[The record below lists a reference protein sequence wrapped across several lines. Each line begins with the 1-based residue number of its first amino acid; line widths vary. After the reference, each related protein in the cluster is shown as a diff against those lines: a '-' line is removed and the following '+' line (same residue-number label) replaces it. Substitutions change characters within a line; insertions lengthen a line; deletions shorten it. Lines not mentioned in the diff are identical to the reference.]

1 MNTYTFSP
9 GAKSNIIKAFVIG
22 VAIFVLG
29 IVFKAV
35 GGGDD
40 HADDHHGHSAVKTE
54 QLLAEAATSSDAV
67 AADAHSDASAHSDD
81 HGDAHAVAGA
91 HGDAHGDDHGGH
103 HAEEASL
110 KKLIVANVYTV
121 VLFAFWISI
130 AALFFLSA
138 ATLAL
143 GGWQIQIQKVILSVA
158 GTLPFSIAI
167 MSLMFIFFHHDIFEW
182 THTYLFDLNDARFD
196 AILASK
202 ADYLNLTRFGIT
214 AVLLFAMSLGI
225 YFLWKKNLNQQDV
238 SPSIALFNKSRALAA
253 ASIVL
258 IAMVLNTFGS
268 WDWAMSI
275 QPHWYSTMFSWY
287 MMASAAVSMFSIVIL
302 MIIFLQS
309 QGYLPNVNENHR
321 HDVAKFMFAISVFWT
336 YVWFSQYMLIWYA
349 NIPEE
354 TIYFKKR
361 LENYG
366 PLFYATI
373 IINFVIP
380 FLVLLKRETKR
391 KVGIVAVMAVVI
403 ILGHWMDYFSFI
415 VPEIVGAGG
424 FGLIGFGALIMMGS
438 IFAFFTLNTL
448 SKFKDL
454 ESSTHPYIRES
465 YQHHI

>member
-22 VAIFVLG
+22 LVIFVLG
-29 IVFKAV
+29 IVFNAA
-35 GGGDD
+35 GGGDG
-40 HADDHHGHSAVKTE
+40 HGDDHHGSATVKSE
-54 QLLAEAATSSDAV
+54 QLMAEAASTSEKAP
-67 AADAHSDASAHSDD
+67 ADAHSDASAHSDA
-81 HGDAHAVAGA
+81 HSTAGD
-91 HGDAHGDDHGGH
+91 HGDAHGDGH
-103 HAEEASL
+103 HAEKASL
-110 KKLIVANVYTV
+110 KKLVIANVYTV

-158 GTLPFSIAI
+158 GTLPFSIVV

-182 THTYLFDLNDARFD
+182 THTYLFDPNDARFD
-196 AILASK
+196 SILASK
-202 ADYLNLTRFGIT
+202 ADYLNLPRFGIT

-225 YFLWKKNLNQQDV
+225 YFLWRKNLSLQDEQ
-238 SPSIALFNKSRALAA
+238 PSIALFNKSRALAA

-287 MMASAAVSMFSIVIL
+287 MMASAAVSMFSVVML
-302 MIIFLQS
+302 MIIFLQA

-354 TIYFKKR
+354 TLYFKKR
-361 LENYG
+361 LDNYG

-380 FLVLLKRETKR
+380 FLVLLKRKPKEK
-391 KVGIVAVMAVVI
+391 
-403 ILGHWMDYFSFI
+403 W
-415 VPEIVGAGG
+415 
-424 FGLIGFGALIMMGS
+424 GL
-438 IFAFFTLNTL
+438 
-448 SKFKDL
+448 
-454 ESSTHPYIRES
+454 
-465 YQHHI
+465 